1 MLDKYLQILLQVV
14 HILEPILAVHVF
26 DRTIVAA
33 ETEELL
39 SQLQH
44 SQVPHHV
51 PKIDYSSKRNTGH
64 HEFNS
69 VFFVVCG
76 MRIFE
81 LRMRLSYH
89 HHHH

>member
-51 PKIDYSSKRNTGH
+51 PKIDYSKRNTGH

-69 VFFVVCG
+69 VFVCSLWYAD
-76 MRIFE
+76 I
-81 LRMRLSYH
+81 
-89 HHHH
+89 